1 MTPSSNFL
9 ISERE
14 LGIPGRMERV
24 HLIIHGM
31 VQGVFFRAHTRAMG
45 ERLGLAG
52 RAINRP
58 DGTVEAVAEGPR
70 DRLEEFV
77 QWCHRGP
84 EMARVDRVEV
94 SWEEAT
100 DKLSGFHIG

>member
-1 MTPSSNFL
+1 MNLL
-9 ISERE
+9 ISNTII
-14 LGIPGRMERV
+14 GIQRRMERV

>member
-1 MTPSSNFL
+1 L
-9 ISERE
+9 ISNTIV
-14 LGIPGRMERV
+14 GIPVHMERV

-31 VQGVFFRAHTRAMG
+31 VQGVFFRAHTREIG

-52 RAINRP
+52 RAVNRP

-84 EMARVDRVEV
+84 DMARVDRVEV

-100 DKLSGFHIG
+100 GKLSGFHIG